1 MVNDAAI
8 AIDRLTALLEKG
20 QEWRGCAR
28 RLLFHETR

>member
-20 QEWRGCAR
+20 QKWRRCAAPA
-28 RLLFHETR
+28 LS